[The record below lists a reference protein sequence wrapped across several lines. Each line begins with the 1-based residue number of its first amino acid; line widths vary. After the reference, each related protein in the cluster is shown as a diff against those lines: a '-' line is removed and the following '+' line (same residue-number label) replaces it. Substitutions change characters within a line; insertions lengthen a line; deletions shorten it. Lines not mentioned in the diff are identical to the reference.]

1 MCLHSYSCL
10 LFPCPIYEEVQRL
23 LTVFNQISFACVSGE
38 LDTEADSLLKEGLQ
52 LAAGTCAWKKAK
64 DGTIVLENLFA
75 VC

>member
-1 MCLHSYSCL
+1 M
-10 LFPCPIYEEVQRL
+10 